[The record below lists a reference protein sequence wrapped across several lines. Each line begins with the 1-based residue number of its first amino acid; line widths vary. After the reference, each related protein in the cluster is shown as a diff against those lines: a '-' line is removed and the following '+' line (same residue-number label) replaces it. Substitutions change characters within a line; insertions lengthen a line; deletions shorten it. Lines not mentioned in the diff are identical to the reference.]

1 MEPTCKGQLA
11 GECAV
16 ADADQEEATWDPVEI
31 PTCSDITE
39 TLEQV
44 THQENCEIS
53 EGGKGQK
60 VPGPGDDRSNALEY
74 VLDAGQCPSVCIPP
88 PIWSSRSW
96 EHLGLSHLPVT
107 KCSRPPECRSDP
119 VMCEA
124 CLGLVCPIPL

>member
-53 EGGKGQK
+53 EGRARRCQAQETTEATPWSMSWTQAD
-60 VPGPGDDRSNALEY
+60 VPPFAFLHPFG
-74 VLDAGQCPSVCIPP
+74 V
-88 PIWSSRSW
+88 
-96 EHLGLSHLPVT
+96 LGLGSI
-107 KCSRPPECRSDP
+107 S
-119 VMCEA
+119 
-124 CLGLVCPIPL
+124 G